1 MPFSGASSRWLQRY
15 APALLA
21 VALIIAMSISL
32 AWQAAGWLR
41 LQRSPV
47 AVAASPVSHESIRSD
62 PTRLARLFGTSAQD
76 PNAPPPATN
85 LDLVLKGSFVQSD
98 PKLSSAIIQRQ
109 GDKPHRYAV
118 GGEISDGV
126 KLHAVYRDRVELQRG
141 GRLESLPFPHRSGD
155 CWPARTTLQA
165 RTTRSNNCKAC
176 RMRTLQHCASAWTP
190 CASRWKPRPSQNPP
204 KKTRASP
211 RPRLR
216 KATDPMSQ
224 PLLRALFA
232 PSSRSYVPAVLL
244 SLALGIQAA
253 HAENNG
259 GNAFVPA
266 GNQQEA
272 HWTINLKDADIR
284 EFIDQ
289 ISEITGETFV
299 VDPRVKGQVSVVSKA
314 QLSLSE
320 VYQLFLSV
328 MSTHGFTV
336 VAQGDQARIVPN
348 AEAKTEAGG
357 GQSAPD
363 RLETRVIQVQQSPVS
378 ELIPLIR
385 PLVPQYGHL
394 AAVPSANALI
404 ISDRSANIARIEDVI
419 RQLDQKGSHDY
430 SVINL
435 RYGWVMDAAEVLN
448 NAMSRGQAKGA
459 AGAQV
464 IADARKPP
472 DHPRPAAGAR
482 QLVQLAQS
490 LDTLTA
496 RSANTRVIRLR
507 HNDAKTLAETLGQIS
522 EGMKNNGGQGG
533 EQTGGG
539 RPSNILIRA
548 DESTNALVLLADPDT
563 VNALEDIVRQL
574 DVPRAQVLVEAAI
587 VEISGDIQDA
597 VGVQWAINKGGM
609 GGTKTNFA
617 NTGLSI
623 GTLLQSLEQQG
634 TGIHPRRRH
643 RRHRQQQLRRAG
655 HRALGQHQEQPAVD
669 PEPVDPGQPESGD
682 SGRPERTVPDRLL
695 HHQQRRFEQPVH
707 HRGAQ
712 GYRRQP
718 QGHSAHQRRR
728 GPAPGDRAGDLGPAA
743 QRPAAQQYRPDHQ
756 QALDQEHH
764 PRRERPSDRDRRP
777 DPGRRFPS
785 RVEGSPARGHPI
797 ARSPVP
803 FHQGHTQAQPD
814 GLPAS
819 YGGPRQRRSRRAL
832 GQEIQRHP
840 GHRRHSRPGGRPS
853 ILPTNAN
860 QLFDGQAV
868 DLRELKT
875 E

>member
-1 MPFSGASSRWLQRY
+1 
-15 APALLA
+15 
-21 VALIIAMSISL
+21 
-32 AWQAAGWLR
+32 
-41 LQRSPV
+41 
-47 AVAASPVSHESIRSD
+47 
-62 PTRLARLFGTSAQD
+62 
-76 PNAPPPATN
+76 
-85 LDLVLKGSFVQSD
+85 
-98 PKLSSAIIQRQ
+98 
-109 GDKPHRYAV
+109 
-118 GGEISDGV
+118 
-126 KLHAVYRDRVELQRG
+126 
-141 GRLESLPFPHRSGD
+141 
-155 CWPARTTLQA
+155 
-165 RTTRSNNCKAC
+165 
-176 RMRTLQHCASAWTP
+176 
-190 CASRWKPRPSQNPP
+190 
-204 KKTRASP
+204 
-211 RPRLR
+211 
-216 KATDPMSQ
+216 MSQ
-224 PLLRALFA
+224 PLFRALFT
-232 PSSRSYVPAVLL
+232 PTSRSYVPAVLL

-253 HAENNG
+253 YAENGG

-464 IADARKPP
+464 IADARTNRLIILGPP
-472 DHPRPAAGAR
+472 QAR
-482 QLVQLAQS
+482 AKLVQLAQS
-490 LDTLTA
+490 LDTPTA

-548 DESTNALVLLADPDT
+548 DESTNALILLADPDT

-609 GGTKTNFA
+609 GGTRTNFG

-623 GTLLQSLEQQG
+623 GTLLQALKDDKPPALPDGAIVGIGSSSFGALVTALSANSKSNLLSTPSLLTLDNQKAEILVGQNVPFNTGSYTTNSEGSSNPFTTVERKDIGVNLKVTPHINDGAALRLEIEQE
-634 TGIHPRRRH
+634 ISSIAPSV
-643 RRHRQQQLRRAG
+643 QQVSNTDIITNKRSIKSTILAENGQVIVLGGLIQDDVVQAESKVPLLGDIPWLGKLFRSTKDTHTKRNLMVFLRPTVVLDGAG
-655 HRALGQHQEQPAVD
+655 LAAI
-669 PEPVDPGQPESGD
+669 SGKKYSD
-682 SGRPERTVPDRLL
+682 IRV
-695 HHQQRRFEQPVH
+695 
-707 HRGAQ
+707 
-712 GYRRQP
+712 
-718 QGHSAHQRRR
+718 
-728 GPAPGDRAGDLGPAA
+728 
-743 QRPAAQQYRPDHQ
+743 
-756 QALDQEHH
+756 LD
-764 PRRERPSDRDRRP
+764 
-777 DPGRRFPS
+777 GRRSP
-785 RVEGSPARGHPI
+785 EGRG
-797 ARSPVP
+797 
-803 FHQGHTQAQPD
+803 
-814 GLPAS
+814 
-819 YGGPRQRRSRRAL
+819 
-832 GQEIQRHP
+832 
-840 GHRRHSRPGGRPS
+840 S
-853 ILPTNAN
+853 ILPSSAG
-860 QLFDGQAV
+860 QLFDGQTV
-868 DLRELKT
+868 DLRDLKA

>member
-1 MPFSGASSRWLQRY
+1 
-15 APALLA
+15 
-21 VALIIAMSISL
+21 
-32 AWQAAGWLR
+32 
-41 LQRSPV
+41 
-47 AVAASPVSHESIRSD
+47 
-62 PTRLARLFGTSAQD
+62 
-76 PNAPPPATN
+76 
-85 LDLVLKGSFVQSD
+85 
-98 PKLSSAIIQRQ
+98 
-109 GDKPHRYAV
+109 
-118 GGEISDGV
+118 
-126 KLHAVYRDRVELQRG
+126 
-141 GRLESLPFPHRSGD
+141 
-155 CWPARTTLQA
+155 
-165 RTTRSNNCKAC
+165 
-176 RMRTLQHCASAWTP
+176 
-190 CASRWKPRPSQNPP
+190 
-204 KKTRASP
+204 
-211 RPRLR
+211 
-216 KATDPMSQ
+216 MSQ

-253 HAENNG
+253 HAENSG

-435 RYGWVMDAAEVLN
+435 RYGWVMDAAEVFN

-464 IADARKPP
+464 IADARTNRLIILGPP
-472 DHPRPAAGAR
+472 QAR
-482 QLVQLAQS
+482 AKLVQLAQS
-490 LDTLTA
+490 LDTPTA

-548 DESTNALVLLADPDT
+548 DESTNALILLADPDT

-609 GGTKTNFA
+609 GGTRTNFG

-623 GTLLQSLEQQG
+623 GTLLQALKDDKPPVLPDGAIVGIGSSSFGALVTALSANSKSNLLSTPSLLTLDNQKAEILVGQNVPFNTGSYTTNSEGSSNPFTTVERKDIGVNLKVTPHINDGAALRLEIEQE
-634 TGIHPRRRH
+634 ISSIAPSV
-643 RRHRQQQLRRAG
+643 QQVSNTDIITNKRSIKSTILAENGQVIVLGGLIQDDVVQAESKVPLLGDIPWLGKLFRSTKDTHTKRNLMVFLRPTVVLDGAG
-655 HRALGQHQEQPAVD
+655 LAAI
-669 PEPVDPGQPESGD
+669 SGKKYSD
-682 SGRPERTVPDRLL
+682 IRV
-695 HHQQRRFEQPVH
+695 
-707 HRGAQ
+707 
-712 GYRRQP
+712 
-718 QGHSAHQRRR
+718 
-728 GPAPGDRAGDLGPAA
+728 
-743 QRPAAQQYRPDHQ
+743 
-756 QALDQEHH
+756 LD
-764 PRRERPSDRDRRP
+764 
-777 DPGRRFPS
+777 GRRSP
-785 RVEGSPARGHPI
+785 EGRG
-797 ARSPVP
+797 
-803 FHQGHTQAQPD
+803 
-814 GLPAS
+814 
-819 YGGPRQRRSRRAL
+819 
-832 GQEIQRHP
+832 
-840 GHRRHSRPGGRPS
+840 S
-853 ILPTNAN
+853 ILPSSAG
-860 QLFDGQAV
+860 QLFDGQTV
-868 DLRELKT
+868 DLRDLKA

>member
-1 MPFSGASSRWLQRY
+1 
-15 APALLA
+15 
-21 VALIIAMSISL
+21 
-32 AWQAAGWLR
+32 
-41 LQRSPV
+41 
-47 AVAASPVSHESIRSD
+47 
-62 PTRLARLFGTSAQD
+62 
-76 PNAPPPATN
+76 
-85 LDLVLKGSFVQSD
+85 
-98 PKLSSAIIQRQ
+98 
-109 GDKPHRYAV
+109 
-118 GGEISDGV
+118 
-126 KLHAVYRDRVELQRG
+126 
-141 GRLESLPFPHRSGD
+141 
-155 CWPARTTLQA
+155 
-165 RTTRSNNCKAC
+165 
-176 RMRTLQHCASAWTP
+176 
-190 CASRWKPRPSQNPP
+190 
-204 KKTRASP
+204 
-211 RPRLR
+211 
-216 KATDPMSQ
+216 MSQ
-224 PLLRALFA
+224 PLFRALFA
-232 PSSRSYVPAVLL
+232 PTSRSYVPAVLL

-253 HAENNG
+253 HAEDSG
-259 GNAFVPA
+259 RNAFVPA

-272 HWTINLKDADIR
+272 HWTINLKDANIR

-464 IADARKPP
+464 IADARTNRLIILGPP
-472 DHPRPAAGAR
+472 QAR
-482 QLVQLAQS
+482 AKLVQLAQS
-490 LDTLTA
+490 LDTPTA

-548 DESTNALVLLADPDT
+548 DESTNALILLADPDT

-609 GGTKTNFA
+609 GGTRTNFG

-623 GTLLQSLEQQG
+623 GTLLQALKDDKPPVLPDGAIVGIGSSSFGALVTALSANSKSNLLSTPSLLTLDNQKAEILVGQNVPFNTGSYTTNSEGSSNPFTTVERKDIGVNLKVTPHINDGAALRLEIEQE
-634 TGIHPRRRH
+634 ISSIAPSV
-643 RRHRQQQLRRAG
+643 QQVSNTDIITNKRSIKSTILAENGQVIVLGGLIQDDVVQAESKVPLLGDIPWLGKLFRSTKDTHTKRNLMVFLRPTVVLDGAG
-655 HRALGQHQEQPAVD
+655 LAAI
-669 PEPVDPGQPESGD
+669 SGKKYSD
-682 SGRPERTVPDRLL
+682 IRV
-695 HHQQRRFEQPVH
+695 
-707 HRGAQ
+707 
-712 GYRRQP
+712 
-718 QGHSAHQRRR
+718 
-728 GPAPGDRAGDLGPAA
+728 
-743 QRPAAQQYRPDHQ
+743 
-756 QALDQEHH
+756 LD
-764 PRRERPSDRDRRP
+764 
-777 DPGRRFPS
+777 GRRSP
-785 RVEGSPARGHPI
+785 EGRG
-797 ARSPVP
+797 
-803 FHQGHTQAQPD
+803 
-814 GLPAS
+814 
-819 YGGPRQRRSRRAL
+819 
-832 GQEIQRHP
+832 
-840 GHRRHSRPGGRPS
+840 S
-853 ILPTNAN
+853 ILPSSAG
-860 QLFDGQAV
+860 QLFDGQTV
-868 DLRELKT
+868 DLRDLKA

>member
-1 MPFSGASSRWLQRY
+1 
-15 APALLA
+15 
-21 VALIIAMSISL
+21 
-32 AWQAAGWLR
+32 
-41 LQRSPV
+41 
-47 AVAASPVSHESIRSD
+47 
-62 PTRLARLFGTSAQD
+62 
-76 PNAPPPATN
+76 
-85 LDLVLKGSFVQSD
+85 
-98 PKLSSAIIQRQ
+98 
-109 GDKPHRYAV
+109 
-118 GGEISDGV
+118 
-126 KLHAVYRDRVELQRG
+126 
-141 GRLESLPFPHRSGD
+141 
-155 CWPARTTLQA
+155 
-165 RTTRSNNCKAC
+165 
-176 RMRTLQHCASAWTP
+176 
-190 CASRWKPRPSQNPP
+190 
-204 KKTRASP
+204 
-211 RPRLR
+211 
-216 KATDPMSQ
+216 MSQ

-253 HAENNG
+253 HAENSG

-464 IADARKPP
+464 IADARTNRLIILGPP
-472 DHPRPAAGAR
+472 QAR
-482 QLVQLAQS
+482 AKLVQRAQS
-490 LDTLTA
+490 LDTPTA

-548 DESTNALVLLADPDT
+548 DESTNALILLADPDT

-609 GGTKTNFA
+609 GGTRTNFG

-623 GTLLQSLEQQG
+623 GTLLQALKDDKPPALPDGAIVGIGSSSFGALVTALSANSKSNLLSTPSLLTLDNQKAEILVGQNVPFNTGSYTTNSEGSSNPFTTVERKDIGVNLKVTPHINDGAALRLEIEQE
-634 TGIHPRRRH
+634 ISSIAPSV
-643 RRHRQQQLRRAG
+643 QQVSNTDIITNKRSIKSTILAENGQVIVLGGLIQDDVVQAESKVPLLGDIPWLGKLFRSTKDTHTKRNLMVFLRPTVVLDGAG
-655 HRALGQHQEQPAVD
+655 LAAI
-669 PEPVDPGQPESGD
+669 SGKKYSD
-682 SGRPERTVPDRLL
+682 IRV
-695 HHQQRRFEQPVH
+695 
-707 HRGAQ
+707 
-712 GYRRQP
+712 
-718 QGHSAHQRRR
+718 
-728 GPAPGDRAGDLGPAA
+728 
-743 QRPAAQQYRPDHQ
+743 
-756 QALDQEHH
+756 LD
-764 PRRERPSDRDRRP
+764 
-777 DPGRRFPS
+777 GRRSP
-785 RVEGSPARGHPI
+785 EGRG
-797 ARSPVP
+797 
-803 FHQGHTQAQPD
+803 
-814 GLPAS
+814 
-819 YGGPRQRRSRRAL
+819 
-832 GQEIQRHP
+832 
-840 GHRRHSRPGGRPS
+840 S
-853 ILPTNAN
+853 ILPSSAG
-860 QLFDGQAV
+860 QLFDGQTV
-868 DLRELKT
+868 DLRDLKA

>member
-1 MPFSGASSRWLQRY
+1 
-15 APALLA
+15 
-21 VALIIAMSISL
+21 
-32 AWQAAGWLR
+32 
-41 LQRSPV
+41 
-47 AVAASPVSHESIRSD
+47 
-62 PTRLARLFGTSAQD
+62 
-76 PNAPPPATN
+76 
-85 LDLVLKGSFVQSD
+85 
-98 PKLSSAIIQRQ
+98 
-109 GDKPHRYAV
+109 
-118 GGEISDGV
+118 
-126 KLHAVYRDRVELQRG
+126 
-141 GRLESLPFPHRSGD
+141 
-155 CWPARTTLQA
+155 
-165 RTTRSNNCKAC
+165 
-176 RMRTLQHCASAWTP
+176 
-190 CASRWKPRPSQNPP
+190 
-204 KKTRASP
+204 
-211 RPRLR
+211 
-216 KATDPMSQ
+216 MSQ
-224 PLLRALFA
+224 PLFRALFT
-232 PSSRSYVPAVLL
+232 PTSRSYVPAVLL

-253 HAENNG
+253 HAEDSG
-259 GNAFVPA
+259 RNAFVPA

-464 IADARKPP
+464 IADARTNRLIILGPP
-472 DHPRPAAGAR
+472 QAR
-482 QLVQLAQS
+482 AKLVQLAQS
-490 LDTLTA
+490 LDTQTA

-548 DESTNALVLLADPDT
+548 DESTNALILLADPDT

-609 GGTKTNFA
+609 GGTRTNFG

-623 GTLLQSLEQQG
+623 GTLLQALKDDKPPALPDGAIVGIGSSSFGALVTALSANSKSNLLSTPSLLTLDNQKAEILVGQNVPFNTGSYTTNSEGSSNPFTTVERKDIGVNLKVTPHINDGAALRLEIEQE
-634 TGIHPRRRH
+634 ISSIAPSV
-643 RRHRQQQLRRAG
+643 QQVSNTDIITNKRSIKSTILAENGQVIVLGGLIQDDVVQAESKVPLLGDIPWLGKLFRSTKDTHTKRNLMVFLRPTVVLDGAG
-655 HRALGQHQEQPAVD
+655 LAAI
-669 PEPVDPGQPESGD
+669 SGKKYSD
-682 SGRPERTVPDRLL
+682 IRV
-695 HHQQRRFEQPVH
+695 
-707 HRGAQ
+707 
-712 GYRRQP
+712 
-718 QGHSAHQRRR
+718 
-728 GPAPGDRAGDLGPAA
+728 
-743 QRPAAQQYRPDHQ
+743 
-756 QALDQEHH
+756 LD
-764 PRRERPSDRDRRP
+764 
-777 DPGRRFPS
+777 GRRSP
-785 RVEGSPARGHPI
+785 EGRG
-797 ARSPVP
+797 
-803 FHQGHTQAQPD
+803 
-814 GLPAS
+814 
-819 YGGPRQRRSRRAL
+819 
-832 GQEIQRHP
+832 
-840 GHRRHSRPGGRPS
+840 S
-853 ILPTNAN
+853 ILPSSAG
-860 QLFDGQAV
+860 QLFDGQTV
-868 DLRELKT
+868 DLRDLKA

>member
-1 MPFSGASSRWLQRY
+1 
-15 APALLA
+15 
-21 VALIIAMSISL
+21 
-32 AWQAAGWLR
+32 
-41 LQRSPV
+41 
-47 AVAASPVSHESIRSD
+47 
-62 PTRLARLFGTSAQD
+62 
-76 PNAPPPATN
+76 
-85 LDLVLKGSFVQSD
+85 
-98 PKLSSAIIQRQ
+98 
-109 GDKPHRYAV
+109 
-118 GGEISDGV
+118 
-126 KLHAVYRDRVELQRG
+126 
-141 GRLESLPFPHRSGD
+141 
-155 CWPARTTLQA
+155 
-165 RTTRSNNCKAC
+165 
-176 RMRTLQHCASAWTP
+176 
-190 CASRWKPRPSQNPP
+190 
-204 KKTRASP
+204 
-211 RPRLR
+211 
-216 KATDPMSQ
+216 MSQ

-253 HAENNG
+253 HAENSG

-435 RYGWVMDAAEVLN
+435 RYGWVMDAA
-448 NAMSRGQAKGA
+448 GQAKGA

-464 IADARKPP
+464 IADARTNRLIILGPP
-472 DHPRPAAGAR
+472 QAR
-482 QLVQLAQS
+482 AKLVQLAQS
-490 LDTLTA
+490 LDTPTA

-548 DESTNALVLLADPDT
+548 DESTNALILLADPDT

-609 GGTKTNFA
+609 GGTRTNFG

-623 GTLLQSLEQQG
+623 GTLLQALKDDKPPALPDGAIVGIGSSSFGALVTALSANSKSNLLSTPSLLTLDNQKAEILVGQNVPFNTGSYTTNSEGSSNPFTTVERKDIGVNLKVTPHINDGAALRLEIEQE
-634 TGIHPRRRH
+634 ISSIAPSV
-643 RRHRQQQLRRAG
+643 QQVSNTDIITNKRSIKSTILAENGQVIVLGGLIQDDVVQAESKVPLLGDIPWLGKLFRSTKDTHTKRNLMVFLR
-655 HRALGQHQEQPAVD
+655 P
-669 PEPVDPGQPESGD
+669 
-682 SGRPERTVPDRLL
+682 TV
-695 HHQQRRFEQPVH
+695 V
-707 HRGAQ
+707 
-712 GYRRQP
+712 
-718 QGHSAHQRRR
+718 
-728 GPAPGDRAGDLGPAA
+728 
-743 QRPAAQQYRPDHQ
+743 
-756 QALDQEHH
+756 LD
-764 PRRERPSDRDRRP
+764 
-777 DPGRRFPS
+777 GRRSP
-785 RVEGSPARGHPI
+785 EGRG
-797 ARSPVP
+797 
-803 FHQGHTQAQPD
+803 
-814 GLPAS
+814 
-819 YGGPRQRRSRRAL
+819 
-832 GQEIQRHP
+832 
-840 GHRRHSRPGGRPS
+840 S
-853 ILPTNAN
+853 ILPSSAG
-860 QLFDGQAV
+860 QLFDGQTV
-868 DLRELKT
+868 DLRDLKA